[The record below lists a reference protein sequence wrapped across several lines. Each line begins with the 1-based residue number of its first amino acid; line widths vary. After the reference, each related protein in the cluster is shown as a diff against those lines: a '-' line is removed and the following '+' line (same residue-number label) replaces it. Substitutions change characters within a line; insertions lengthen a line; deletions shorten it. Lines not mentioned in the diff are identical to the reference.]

1 MWQWKQQMRA
11 KFGTD
16 DVTRPSKRFAFDGL
30 KLSCKKKTS
39 SYKNWLLRCKEVAH
53 KHRQRFFKL
62 PEPASL
68 FTYHRQRWFFVSARS
83 GKLFYIWRYLVL
95 DFFKTNSS
103 YYITVKMQEAAKR
116 CNITLQMR
124 FNLLYLYIHVMLA
137 DPAIQSRLPLGRNKQ
152 ISNI

>member
-53 KHRQRFFKL
+53 KHRQRSFKFTK
-62 PEPASL
+62 PASL
-68 FTYHRQRWFFVSARS
+68 FINYRQRWFFVSARS
-83 GKLFYIWRYLVL
+83 GKLFYILSNLVWDLFLKLVL
-95 DFFKTNSS
+95 ATILPFK
-103 YYITVKMQEAAKR
+103 YKKR
-116 CNITLQMR
+116 LKVVI
-124 FNLLYLYIHVMLA
+124 LLSKCDSNYESPNKLESCH
-137 DPAIQSRLPLGRNKQ
+137 PLCFLHRTIEENC
-152 ISNI
+152 S